1 MLKAIKEFFMGKKVE
16 EVQPAI
22 ITVTPTEV
30 PYKVEAATPVI
41 EAATPVI
48 EAAYLGTIEAP
59 IKKIRSSTPKTKS
72 AKATKT
78 KK

>member
-30 PYKVEAATPVI
+30 PYKVEAAAPVI
-41 EAATPVI
+41 ETAPIV
-48 EAAYLGTIEAP
+48 TIEAP
-59 IKKIRSSTPKTKS
+59 VKKIRSSTPKTKS
-72 AKATKT
+72 AKAAKT

>member
-41 EAATPVI
+41 EAA
-48 EAAYLGTIEAP
+48 YLGTIEAP